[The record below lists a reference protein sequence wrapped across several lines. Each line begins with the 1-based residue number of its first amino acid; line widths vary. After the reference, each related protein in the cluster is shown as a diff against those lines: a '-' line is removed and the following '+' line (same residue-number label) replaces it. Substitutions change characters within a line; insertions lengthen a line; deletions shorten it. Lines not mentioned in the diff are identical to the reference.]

1 MIEKQY
7 EMKGTIADFLTEYRP
22 GEAVYLATPY
32 SGHPRGIHAAHTL
45 ARVRSSEIMGC
56 GVSLFCPIMHSHL
69 VAELYGLPKDQA
81 FWMAMDLPWLRKA
94 DWLVV
99 DPLGTDWRDSKG
111 VSTEVEE
118 ARKRG
123 IRIFWLED

>member
-1 MIEKQY
+1 MLEKQY
-7 EMKGTIADFLTEYRP
+7 EMKGTIADFLTEYRA

-32 SGHPRGIHAAHTL
+32 SGHPQGMDWAHRRAQESAL
-45 ARVRSSEIMGC
+45 LLMKG
-56 GVSLFCPIMHSHL
+56 GVSVFCPIMHSHP
-69 VAELYGLPKDQA
+69 VASFGLPKDQA